1 MIARNLLIAAASLI
15 VTVGTAN
22 AAELDASAAEAL
34 LKKSGCFKCHAVDK
48 KKDGPAFK
56 ETAAKY
62 KGKADGVDKV
72 TKHITTNPKTK
83 VDGVEETHD
92 ALKTKDPKEIRNA
105 VDWILSR

>member
-1 MIARNLLIAAASLI
+1 MITRILLIAAGAML
-15 VTVGTAN
+15 TLG
-22 AAELDASAAEAL
+22 AAYAADVDASAAEAL
-34 LKKSGCFKCHAVDK
+34 AKKSGCLKCHTIDK
-48 KKDGPAFK
+48 KKDGPSFK

-72 TKHITTNPKTK
+72 TKHVTTNPKIK

-92 ALKTKDPKEIRNA
+92 ALKSKDAKEIRNV